1 MFSKNL
7 KYYRL
12 KNNLTKRKLS
22 EISGLTP
29 MAITN
34 YEAGTRTPDMEIIKK
49 LASALGC
56 KPTDF
61 LRSRNSNLIFIHA
74 EFRKNSTFGKE
85 RQEYIRESV
94 EEYFD
99 RFFTVV
105 EFLGG
110 DVIPDSSAY
119 KKIPITDDYETNAK
133 NLRKEL
139 GIALSG
145 PIGKITVLLENK
157 GFLLLELDIADDSF
171 SGMNGSVNDC
181 PYIVINKNMTDQRKR
196 TTIIHELAHL
206 MFAWDRNADEKE
218 IEKEATK
225 IAGAFLIPYN
235 DVIRELGPHRKSV
248 SFDMVATCNE
258 YGVSMQQLVKRAVQC
273 NIITE
278 SAEVSFYKFLNSN
291 GLRKKEFAS
300 FEKEEPQLFKQLVFR
315 AVTQQEISIQKGAE
329 LLNESYK
336 YVEDGCYKIGA

>member
-34 YEAGTRTPDMEIIKK
+34 YESGARTPDMEIIKK

-61 LRSRNSNLIFIHA
+61 LRTRNSDLKFVHA
-74 EFRKNSTFGKE
+74 EFRKNAAFGKE
-85 RQEYIRESV
+85 RQDFIRESV

-110 DVIPDSSAY
+110 DVIPDASIY
-119 KKIPITDDYETNAK
+119 KKIPITDDFETNAK
-133 NLRKEL
+133 NLREEL
-139 GIALSG
+139 GISLSG

-157 GFLLLELDIADDSF
+157 GFLLLELDIDDDNF
-171 SGMNGSVNDC
+171 AGMNGSVNNK

-206 MFAWDRNADEKE
+206 MFVWDKEADEKE
-218 IEKEATK
+218 VEKEATK
-225 IAGAFLIPYN
+225 IAGAFLIPHD
-235 DVIRELGPHRKSV
+235 DVIRELGPHRKNI

-258 YGVSMQQLVKRAVQC
+258 YGVSMQQLVQRAVQC
-273 NIITE
+273 KVISE
-278 SAEVSFYKFLNSN
+278 SVGTGFFKFLNVK
-291 GLRKKEFAS
+291 GLRKKEFAQ

-336 YVEDGCYKIGA
+336 YVEEGCYKIGA

>member
-56 KPTDF
+56 KPADF
-61 LRSRNSNLIFIHA
+61 LRSRNSDLKFNHA
-74 EFRKNSTFGKE
+74 EFRKSSTFGKE

-110 DVIPDSSAY
+110 DVIPDSSSY
-119 KKIPITDDYETNAK
+119 KKIPITDNYESSAK
-133 NLRKEL
+133 QLREKL

-157 GFLLLELDIADDSF
+157 GFLLLELDIDDDKF
-171 SGMNGSVNDC
+171 SGMNGSVNNY

-206 MFAWDRNADEKE
+206 MFAWDKDVDEKE

-225 IAGAFLIPYN
+225 IAGAFLIPRD

-258 YGVSMQQLVKRAVQC
+258 YGISMQQLVKRAVQC
-273 NIITE
+273 NVITE
-278 SAEVSFYKFLNSN
+278 SAEVGFYKFLNAN
-291 GLRKKEFAS
+291 GLRKKEFAK

>member
-34 YEAGTRTPDMEIIKK
+34 YEAGTRTPDMDIIKK
-49 LASALGC
+49 LAAALGC
-56 KPTDF
+56 KPADF
-61 LRSRNSNLIFIHA
+61 LRSRNSDLKFKHA

-85 RQEYIRESV
+85 RQEFIRECV

-105 EFLGG
+105 DFLGG
-110 DVIPDSSAY
+110 EVIPAAPIY
-119 KKIPITDDYETNAK
+119 KKITLSDDYESNARK
-133 NLRKEL
+133 LRERL
-139 GIALSG
+139 GIAESG
-145 PIGKITVLLENK
+145 PIGKISVLLENK
-157 GFLLLELDIADDSF
+157 GFLLLELDIDDDNF
-171 SGMNGSVNDC
+171 AGMNGSVNNC
-181 PYIVINKNMTDQRKR
+181 PYIVINKNISDQRKR

-206 MFAWDRNADEKE
+206 MFAWDKVIDEKE

-225 IAGAFLIPYN
+225 IAGAFLIPHD
-235 DVIRELGPHRKSV
+235 DVIRELGPHRNSV

-258 YGVSMQQLVKRAVQC
+258 YGISLQQLVKRAVQC
-273 NIITE
+273 NVINE
-278 SAEVSFYKFLNSN
+278 SAEVGFYKFLNLK
-291 GLRKKEFAS
+291 GWRKREFAK
-300 FEKEEPQLFKQLVFR
+300 FDKEEPQLFRQLVFR

-336 YVEDGCYKIGA
+336 YVEEGCYKIGA